1 MQLGKLLLHFFF
13 FFFFFSFPEEA
24 LDCFVTVVT
33 SAFPSQFG
41 FCEFDKYSFK
51 EFVFCILRIGFVCE
65 GLMFFLHMKDFFFVY
80 EVLMFFLHM
89 KHCFFVYEALMFLHM
104 KDCFVHEGNVFFVYE
119 GL

>member
-1 MQLGKLLLHFFF
+1 LQLGKLLLLF

-51 EFVFCILRIGFVCE
+51 EFVSLHVKDWFC
-65 GLMFFLHMKDFFFVY
+65 M
-80 EVLMFFLHM
+80 
-89 KHCFFVYEALMFLHM
+89 
-104 KDCFVHEGNVFFVYE
+104 
-119 GL
+119 

>member
-1 MQLGKLLLHFFF
+1 LQIGKLLLLFFFF

-24 LDCFVTVVT
+24 LNFFVTVVT

-41 FCEFDKYSFK
+41 FCEFDKYSLK

-65 GLMFFLHMKDFFFVY
+65 GLMFFLHMKDFFFCIRSIDV
-80 EVLMFFLHM
+80 
-89 KHCFFVYEALMFLHM
+89 
-104 KDCFVHEGNVFFVYE
+104 FVHEGNVILVYE

>member
-1 MQLGKLLLHFFF
+1 MYIIISNHSGFEGWYITFYANDLVLQLGKLLLLIFFF

-65 GLMFFLHMKDFFFVY
+65 GSMFF
-80 EVLMFFLHM
+80 
-89 KHCFFVYEALMFLHM
+89 CI
-104 KDCFVHEGNVFFVYE
+104 
-119 GL
+119 